1 MEENEIEQEE
11 AELLGTVAK
20 NETTTIQVRK
30 VQFKGQH
37 YFDIREFV
45 NGENYQGPT
54 KRGIRIHDS
63 LLKELTGLLEAA
75 AA

>member
-11 AELLGTVAK
+11 AELLGSVSK

-30 VQFKGQH
+30 IKFKGPS

-45 NGENYQGPT
+45 DGENYQGPT

-63 LLKELTGLLEAA
+63 LLEELTGLLGAA